1 MRITREAFAYLAVLW
16 AWLRGLTDALP
27 RPRMRVGEFAT
38 DSRAQSTE
46 KIVATGAGI
55 AGSGGLVVLIKD
67 YLIGGTLYA
76 TALEAAGFVRTVGSI
91 GTIIGTFFDNLAELI
106 GAAIPA
112 EIVLAGVRVSSNSLG
127 PYGVAAFV
135 VSIAATIA
143 GVWLFVAWIRN
154 VDWSPIG
161 LFLGGR
167 E

>member
-1 MRITREAFAYLAVLW
+1 MRITRGALACLIALW
-16 AWLRGLTDALP
+16 AWFRGLTDTA
-27 RPRMRVGEFAT
+27 PRMRVGEFAT
-38 DSRAQSTE
+38 DARGETSTRTV
-46 KIVATGAGI
+46 VATGAGI

-67 YLIGGTLYA
+67 YLIGGALYT
-76 TALEAAGFVRTVGSI
+76 TALEVSGFIRTVGSI
-91 GTIIGTFFDNLAELI
+91 GTIIGTFFDNLGELI

-135 VSIAATIA
+135 VSVAATIA

-154 VDWSPIG
+154 VDWSPIK